1 MVVLATAPAFAE
13 KRVALEIFH
22 GAQVDGTSYPLL
34 VDADI
39 QAEDELAYEAVP
51 IPRCT
56 IVPWLVEFRRPRSD
70 RYDAALRKG
79 GRRGSILSA
88 RGLFIGSVIFFG
100 SGFSFVLA
108 LGQIVRSR
116 REDNLLLAA
125 CFALIALWQ
134 FLGACVYAGFTESF
148 PFSVYALSIPCY
160 YSSIPLLY
168 FYFRHILGEA
178 ALPRR
183 GRFLHATLPLL
194 SIVASL
200 PLARG
205 DMDLYA
211 AMNLI
216 DGITLSPREALPVL
230 SLYSAALLFFAY
242 EAALLSKISGLR
254 RDAVSRP
261 RRLIDVTLAL
271 IAFVGLLNLWWL
283 FDRALSLGTL
293 PFIYASFT
301 VFLVAIYLVS
311 IRYPEYMFE
320 IRKEAERV
328 RYARSRLKGVDVDDT
343 VTKLESILR
352 KERAYLDPEI
362 GLNDL
367 AERLGLTPHQLS
379 EIINDRLGKSFFSL
393 VGGYRIEYAKRAL
406 AEHPERKV
414 VDIAFDAGFNTQS
427 AFYNAFKRQVGM
439 SPSAYRASL

>member
-1 MVVLATAPAFAE
+1 
-13 KRVALEIFH
+13 
-22 GAQVDGTSYPLL
+22 
-34 VDADI
+34 
-39 QAEDELAYEAVP
+39 
-51 IPRCT
+51 
-56 IVPWLVEFRRPRSD
+56 
-70 RYDAALRKG
+70 
-79 GRRGSILSA
+79 
-88 RGLFIGSVIFFG
+88 
-100 SGFSFVLA
+100 
-108 LGQIVRSR
+108 
-116 REDNLLLAA
+116 
-125 CFALIALWQ
+125 
-134 FLGACVYAGFTESF
+134 
-148 PFSVYALSIPCY
+148 
-160 YSSIPLLY
+160 
-168 FYFRHILGEA
+168 
-178 ALPRR
+178 
-183 GRFLHATLPLL
+183 
-194 SIVASL
+194 
-200 PLARG
+200 
-205 DMDLYA
+205 
-211 AMNLI
+211 MNLI

-367 AERLGLTPHQLS
+367 AERL
-379 EIINDRLGKSFFSL
+379 